1 MMQNEQMTFREL
13 VFLQMQD
20 EHESVLNLG
29 NVVKVSVV
37 VVDDDLRQYAVRVND
52 DFMLWYAKESLMRE
66 DMARLAS
73 L

>member
-1 MMQNEQMTFREL
+1 MDFREL
-13 VFLQMQD
+13 IFLQMQD
-20 EHESVLNLG
+20 NYDSVLNLG

-52 DFMLWYAKESLMRE
+52 DFMLWYGKENIMRE
-66 DMARLAS
+66 DLGRLVG

>member
-1 MMQNEQMTFREL
+1 MEFREL
-13 VFLQMQD
+13 IFLQMQD
-20 EHESVLNLG
+20 ERESVLNLG

-52 DFMLWYAKESLMRE
+52 DFMLWYGKESLMRE

>member
-1 MMQNEQMTFREL
+1 MEFREL

-20 EHESVLNLG
+20 ERESVLNLG

-52 DFMLWYAKESLMRE
+52 DFMLWYGKENIMRE
-66 DMARLAS
+66 DLGRLINV
-73 L
+73 

>member
-1 MMQNEQMTFREL
+1 MEFREL

-20 EHESVLNLG
+20 ERESVLNLG